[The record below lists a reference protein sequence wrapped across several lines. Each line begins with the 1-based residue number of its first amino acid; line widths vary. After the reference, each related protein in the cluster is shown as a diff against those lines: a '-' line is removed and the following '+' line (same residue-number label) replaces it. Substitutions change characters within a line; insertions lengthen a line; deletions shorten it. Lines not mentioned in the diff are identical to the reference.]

1 MKTSEALHLIIKIE
15 NLFDT
20 SSIKWDGLITWPLVR
35 KILWFRLISINI
47 SSKNNQ
53 EKKFKNI
60 FSITKSFVSSFF
72 RKTKVNQDSE
82 KIFFSRPQYLQEIKS
97 KKYIDRIVDPIIQ
110 LCEIKK
116 TSKYYFRKISK
127 EKKMVNNFYVMLDG
141 SSLTY
146 ISIKEN
152 QINIL
157 NKIAEILEIDS
168 LQLQRE
174 YKQELHAFLYWFK
187 SAKKL
192 LLKHKNL
199 KEIYLTCWYM
209 TETMGIC
216 AAASQLGIKT
226 IDIQH
231 GKQGRYQAMY
241 SGWSKIPE
249 KGYDLMPDRFWCW
262 GKSSCDHILSHS
274 PNRKHHIPFVG
285 GFPWIEYYKKNIMIR
300 YPKGSSNIRVLV
312 TLQPPQGDNHERIPD
327 FILRSLTLE
336 QIKNVH
342 FIFRLHPNDTHGID
356 YCSERL
362 KLIPSNI
369 YTIDFGKTNLYDLFN
384 EVTHHIT
391 AYSSCCYEASHFGLS
406 TLLYGSE
413 SKEIYEHEIKEKI
426 FSWTD
431 SSTSD
436 LIGWLTSKPSNRSK
450 MLNPYIEDIK
460 VKMRRL

>member
-1 MKTSEALHLIIKIE
+1 MKTADAFKHILKIE
-15 NLFDT
+15 N
-20 SSIKWDGLITWPLVR
+20 SINSNAFVWNTLDTWPLVR
-35 KILWFRLISINI
+35 KIIWFKLISI
-47 SSKNNQ
+47 SPVFKDKK
-53 EKKFKNI
+53 EKEFQKI
-60 FSITKSFVSSFF
+60 FYMKKSFLFSLF
-72 RKTKVNQDSE
+72 RKTKINQDSE
-82 KIFFSRPQYLQEIKS
+82 RIFFSRPEYLQEIEANKL
-97 KKYIDRIVDPIIQ
+97 IDRIVDPIIQ
-110 LCEIKK
+110 LCETRKI
-116 TSKYYFRKISK
+116 SKYYFRKLSK
-127 EKKMVNNFYVMLDG
+127 EKKMFKEHYEMLNKP
-141 SSLTY
+141 SLTY
-146 ISIKEN
+146 ISIKKN
-152 QINIL
+152 QIDTL
-157 NKIAEILEIDS
+157 KKIAERLKIDNLE
-168 LQLQRE
+168 LQNE
-174 YKQELHAFLYWFK
+174 YRHELNSFSDWFK

-199 KEIYLTCWYM
+199 KEIYLTCWYT

-231 GKQGRYQAMY
+231 GKQGQYQAMY
-241 SGWSKIPE
+241 SGWSKIPQ

-262 GKSSCDHILSHS
+262 GKSSCYHILSHS

-285 GFPWIEYYKKNIMIR
+285 GFPWIEYYKKNIMSR

-312 TLQPPQGDNHERIPD
+312 TLQSPQGDNHERIPD
-327 FILRSLTLE
+327 FILRFLTLE
-336 QIKNVH
+336 QIKNAH
-342 FIFRLHPNDTHGID
+342 FIFRLHPNDTHGLD

-369 YTIDFGKTNLYDLFN
+369 YTIDFGNTNLYYLFN

-460 VKMRRL
+460 VKMRRF

>member
-1 MKTSEALHLIIKIE
+1 MKTSEALQLIVKIE

-35 KILWFRLISINI
+35 KILWFRLISINS
-47 SSKNNQ
+47 SSKNNKENYFQ
-53 EKKFKNI
+53 KI
-60 FSITKSFVSSFF
+60 FSITKSLVISFF
-72 RKTKVNQDSE
+72 RKTKINQDSE
-82 KIFFSRPQYLQEIKS
+82 KIFFSRPEYLQEIEP

-127 EKKMVNNFYVMLDG
+127 DKRLVNNYYEMLDG
-141 SSLTY
+141 SSLSY
-146 ISIKEN
+146 LSVKKN

-157 NKIAEILEIDS
+157 NKIAEILKIDN

-192 LLKHKNL
+192 FLKHKNL
-199 KEIYLTCWYM
+199 REVYLTCWY
-209 TETMGIC
+209 TPETMGIC
-216 AAASQLGIKT
+216 AAARQLGIKT

-231 GKQGRYQAMY
+231 GKQGPYQAMY

-249 KGYDLMPDRFWCW
+249 KGYDLMPDKFWCW
-262 GKSSCDHILSHS
+262 GKHSCNHILAYS

-285 GFPWIEYYKKNIMIR
+285 GYPWLKYYKKNIMSK
-300 YPKGSSNIRVLV
+300 YSKNCKSIRVLA
-312 TLQPPQGDNHERIPD
+312 TLQSPQGNNPERIPD
-327 FILRSLTLE
+327 FILKFLTS
-336 QIKNVH
+336 KNTKNIH
-342 FIFRLHPNDTHGID
+342 FIFRLHPNDTHGLN

-362 KLIPSNI
+362 KSITTSI
-369 YTIDFGKTNLYDLFN
+369 YTIDSGKRNLYDLFN

-391 AYSSCCYEASHFGLS
+391 AYSSCCHEASHFGIP
-406 TLLYGSE
+406 TLLYGSD
-413 SKEIYEHEIKEKI
+413 SKDIYKHEIKEKI

-431 SSTSD
+431 SSIND
-436 LIGWLTSKPSNRSK
+436 LKSWLNSESLNKSKII
-450 MLNPYIEDIK
+450 NPYIEDTEVEMK
-460 VKMRRL
+460 